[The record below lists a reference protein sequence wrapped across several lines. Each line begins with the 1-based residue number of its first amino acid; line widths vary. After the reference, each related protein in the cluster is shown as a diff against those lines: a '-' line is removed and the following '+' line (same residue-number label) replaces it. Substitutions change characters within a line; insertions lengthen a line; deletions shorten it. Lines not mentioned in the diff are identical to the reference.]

1 MGVDGRNRGEGEGQ
15 LLDHRQD
22 EIAAAAGA
30 LRAGGLVLLPTETV
44 YGLGADASNPAAV
57 AAIFEAKGR
66 PRFNPLIAHVA
77 DLETAARI
85 ADLDDRA
92 YALAR
97 EFWPGPLT
105 IVAPIKDTS
114 AVCDLARA
122 GLDTVAIRVPG
133 HPVSHAVLEAFGGAV
148 VAPSANRSGRPSP
161 TTYAD
166 AVAETGDKA
175 AAALDGGP
183 CAVGLESTVVSVLDG
198 YPRLLRP
205 GAVTRVQLQQIVGP
219 LAEADDDAKR
229 SPGRLA
235 LHYAPDAPVRI
246 NAKAPEAGEAY
257 LAFGDW
263 PESPR
268 VFNLSPA
275 GDLAEAAANLFA
287 YLRAADRLRPS
298 AIAVAPIPEDGLGEA
313 INDRLR
319 RAAGFVG

>member
-1 MGVDGRNRGEGEGQ
+1 MGVDGSNRSQGAGE
-15 LLDHRQD
+15 LLADRQ
-22 EIAAAAGA
+22 EEVAAAARA

-77 DLETAARI
+77 DLETAASI
-85 ADLDDRA
+85 ADFDDRA
-92 YALAR
+92 WALAK

-105 IVAPIKDTS
+105 IVAPIKDTT

-133 HPVSHAVLEAFGGAV
+133 HPVSHAVLDAFGGAV

-161 TTYAD
+161 TTFAD

-183 CAVGLESTVVSVLDG
+183 CAVGLESTVVSVLEG
-198 YPRLLRP
+198 QVRLLRP

-219 LAEADDDAKR
+219 LAEAEDDAKR

-246 NAKAPEAGEAY
+246 NAKTPAAGEAF
-257 LAFGDW
+257 LAFGPW
-263 PESPR
+263 PGGAG
-268 VFNLSPA
+268 VFNLSPTA
-275 GDLAEAAANLFA
+275 SLGEAAANLFSF
-287 YLRAADRLRPS
+287 LRAADRTQPT
-298 AIAVAPIPEDGLGEA
+298 AIAVAAIPEEGLGEA

>member
-1 MGVDGRNRGEGEGQ
+1 
-15 LLDHRQD
+15 
-22 EIAAAAGA
+22 
-30 LRAGGLVLLPTETV
+30 
-44 YGLGADASNPAAV
+44 V

-77 DLETAARI
+77 DLATAARI
-85 ADLDDRA
+85 AEFDDRA
-92 YALAR
+92 WALAR

-105 IVAPIKDTS
+105 IVAPIRDTA

-133 HPVSHAVLEAFGGAV
+133 HPISHAVLEAFGGAV

-161 TTYAD
+161 TTFAD
-166 AVAETGDKA
+166 AVAETGGKV

-198 YPRLLRP
+198 QPRLLRP

-246 NAKAPEAGEAY
+246 NVKAPRAGEAY
-257 LAFGDW
+257 LAFGGGVSG
-263 PESPR
+263 EG
-268 VFNLSPA
+268 VLNLSPS
-275 GDLAEAAANLFA
+275 GDLAEAAANLFSF
-287 YLRAADRLRPS
+287 LRAADRTKPS
-298 AIAVAPIPEDGLGEA
+298 AIAVAPIPEGGLGEA

-319 RAAGFVG
+319 RAAGFIG